1 MEPLFYPKLI
11 STFKKGYSRDQF
23 YKDLM
28 AGTIVGVV
36 ALPLAIAFAIASG
49 VSPEKGLVT
58 AVIAGFLISRLG
70 GSRVQVGGPTGAFV
84 VIVAGII
91 ASYGIDGLIIST
103 IMAGIIMIAFGLLR
117 LGVII
122 RFVPYPLTVG
132 FTSGIAL
139 LIFVSQIKDFF
150 GMDTGELP
158 AEFVS
163 KRSVL
168 FSSIGTSNW
177 QAVILGIVS
186 VLLTIYWKKVSARIP
201 GSLIALIVGALIVTI
216 GFLDVETIGSKFG
229 EIPNKIS
236 VPEFPTLSWD
246 LILKHIAPAF
256 TIAMLGSI
264 ESLLSA
270 IVADGMI
277 GGRHRSNTELIA
289 QGIAN
294 IGSGFFGGIPATGA
308 IARTATNVKNGGRTP
323 VSGMVHAVVL
333 LIIMLFAGKWA
344 KLIPLSVLAGILMV
358 VAYNMSEWR
367 SFVSILRGSRYDA
380 AVLLST
386 FVLTVVVD
394 LTVAIQVGMVLAA
407 LLFMKRMSDVSEV
420 KTLVGNLSA
429 EEHDDVSMINLQL
442 PSGCAVYEITGPMFF
457 GVANKFK
464 ELTHD
469 IPDRSEVVIIRMRR
483 VSMIDAT
490 GLYNFKELL
499 HHFLHKHKKIIL
511 TGVNPHVEEEL
522 LRYGI
527 VDLIG
532 KENIFSLFDDA
543 VKMLKDKY
551 QE

>member
-58 AVIAGFLISRLG
+58 AVIAGFLISLLG

-150 GMDTGELP
+150 GMNTGELP
-158 AEFVS
+158 AEFIS
-163 KRSVL
+163 KMSVL

-201 GSLIALIVGALIVTI
+201 GSSIALIIGALIVTF

-229 EIPNKIS
+229 DIPNKIS
-236 VPEFPTLSWD
+236 IPAFPTLSWD

-308 IARTATNVKNGGRTP
+308 IARTATNVKSGGRTP
-323 VSGMVHAVVL
+323 VPRMIHAVDL
-333 LIIMLFAGKWA
+333 LIVILIAGKWA
-344 KLIPLSVLAGILMV
+344 KLIALTVLGGILMV

-420 KTLVGNLSA
+420 KTLVGN
-429 EEHDDVSMINLQL
+429 
-442 PSGCAVYEITGPMFF
+442 
-457 GVANKFK
+457 
-464 ELTHD
+464 
-469 IPDRSEVVIIRMRR
+469 
-483 VSMIDAT
+483 
-490 GLYNFKELL
+490 
-499 HHFLHKHKKIIL
+499 
-511 TGVNPHVEEEL
+511 
-522 LRYGI
+522 
-527 VDLIG
+527 
-532 KENIFSLFDDA
+532 
-543 VKMLKDKY
+543 
-551 QE
+551 